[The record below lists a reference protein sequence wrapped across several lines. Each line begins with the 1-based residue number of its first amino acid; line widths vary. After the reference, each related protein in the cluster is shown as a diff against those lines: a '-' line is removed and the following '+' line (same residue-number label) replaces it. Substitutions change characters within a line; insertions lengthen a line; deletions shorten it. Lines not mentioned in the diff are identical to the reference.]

1 MREMPHK
8 IASHERDGQV
18 ILKKKGRTKYFILL
32 SVGEEFMGMINMA
45 GGLSAPKDPT
55 KKRSAVYLML
65 DDVIEGRL
73 REDGKY
79 AEICFLEGRVA
90 PKLSSIMP
98 DMPGEMATKLQTCAG
113 LRKYVYSI
121 GIAAIAE
128 EKENIGRNIAF
139 TLNCRGKEGY
149 GGTNYHAIV
158 PLDGTQVEIILSDY
172 PENALDTVLA
182 SCYMEFP
189 EYMTAKMTIAFYLND
204 GYQVP
209 ELILDA
215 PVDFE
220 SEAYQQ
226 MIARSFIQEGN
237 LSRLKSAIRKAR
249 AGEDVTLAY
258 IGGSITQGAGAKP
271 IATNSYA
278 YRSYQAFR
286 ARFGAGDGS
295 NVHFIKAGVG
305 GTPSELGLCRYKKE
319 ILDEAGGNV
328 DIVVIEFAVN
338 DAGDE
343 TNGVC
348 FESLARMAAAGPGHP
363 AVILLFSVFMDDSN
377 LQERLIPIGECYD
390 FPMLSLKEAVTLQFY
405 AKQPVITKRQYFYD
419 LYHPSNEGHRIMA
432 DCLDYLWKRAE
443 ESLNFSGEEKELD
456 IDKPPV
462 YGNTYQNLK
471 VFTKTD
477 AEEGIEV
484 EPGDFGQTDHELQY
498 VERNEN
504 AFATPEFP
512 ENWMHGGAGE
522 NPYRITLTCR
532 DLLLVYKDSGDLK
545 FGKVQVLV
553 DGVQTRII
561 DPVEVGWNHCNAV
574 IIYRSEAAAKHTV
587 EVRMEEAE
595 KYFTILGWGY
605 TK

>member
-1 MREMPHK
+1 
-8 IASHERDGQV
+8 
-18 ILKKKGRTKYFILL
+18 
-32 SVGEEFMGMINMA
+32 MGTINMA
-45 GGLSAPKDPT
+45 GGVSAPKDPT

-90 PKLSSIMP
+90 PKLRSIMP
-98 DMPGEMATKLQTCAG
+98 DMPEEMAGELQTCAG

-121 GIAAIAE
+121 GISAIAE
-128 EKENIGRNIAF
+128 EKENIGKNIAF

-149 GGTNYHAIV
+149 GGTNYRAMV
-158 PLDGTQVEIILSDY
+158 SLDGTRAEIILSDY
-172 PENALDTVLA
+172 PENVFDTVLA
-182 SCYMEFP
+182 SCYMEFS

-204 GYQVP
+204 GYEVP

-226 MIARSFIQEGN
+226 MIAHSFMQEGN

-286 ARFGAGDGS
+286 ARFGAGNGE

-319 ILDEAGGNV
+319 ILDEAGEKGV

-348 FESLARMAAAGPGHP
+348 FESLARMAAKGPGHP

-377 LQERLIPIGECYD
+377 LQERLIPIGERYD

-471 VFTKTD
+471 VFTKMD

-484 EPGDFGQTDHELQY
+484 EPGDFSQTDHELQY

-522 NPYRITLTCR
+522 NPYRIVLNCK
-532 DLLLVYKDSGDLK
+532 DLLLVYKDSGDKK
-545 FGKVQVLV
+545 FGKAQIFV

-574 IIYRSEAAAKHTV
+574 IVYRSEAEARHTV
-587 EVRMEEAE
+587 EVRMENVE

-605 TK
+605 TKTE